1 VMIRTLA
8 LASATVALATA
19 GAADA
24 ALIPVTSLPGP
35 QGTVAFP
42 ATGAQPAG
50 PVSVGVGNR
59 TVTFSDPGATFD
71 VDLAAGSSSF
81 PSGAQVIYD
90 GGFVGT
96 TGTGTIRVAFSSPVT
111 GFSLGAED
119 FDTFTTPITYTLT
132 AFDGSGGTIGTQTAS
147 GSFGDT
153 LATFTDLSTSP
164 VAALTISD
172 NDPSTAGIGL
182 GLIAFQS
189 GSSTP
194 VPEPATFALLSA
206 GLLGLGVLR
215 RRA

>member
-1 VMIRTLA
+1 MIIRTLA
-8 LASATVALATA
+8 LVSAALATA

-24 ALIPVTSLPGP
+24 ALMPVASLPGP

-42 ATGAQPAG
+42 TTGAQPAG

-71 VDLAAGSSSF
+71 VDVAGGTSSF

-90 GGFVGT
+90 GGFSGM
-96 TGTGTIRVAFSSPVT
+96 TGTGTIRVAFSAPVT

-119 FDTFTTPITYTLT
+119 FDTFTAPITYTLT
-132 AFDGSGGTIGTQTAS
+132 AFDSGGGTIGTQTAS

-153 LATFTDLSTSP
+153 LATFTDLSATP
-164 VAALTISD
+164 VTALTISD
-172 NDPSTAGIGL
+172 NDASSAGIGL
-182 GLIAFQS
+182 GLIAIQ
-189 GSSTP
+189 P
-194 VPEPATFALLSA
+194 VPEPATIAMLSA

-215 RRA
+215 RRRA